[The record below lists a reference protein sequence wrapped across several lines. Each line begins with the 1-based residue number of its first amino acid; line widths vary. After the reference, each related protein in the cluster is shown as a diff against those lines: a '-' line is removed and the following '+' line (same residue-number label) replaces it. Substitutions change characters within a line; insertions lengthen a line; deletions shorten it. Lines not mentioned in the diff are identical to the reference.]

1 MCLHRHRHRHIHQK
15 NYVPPSSFA
24 RLSQDTNPD
33 GILDIAAWNTAQV
46 CVSVCLWG
54 CGAVGRCGW
63 VAVSVCLCLSVCVH
77 STVAIWVCKAVGRE
91 EKEKEKEKEKERF
104 CNIAEQFVCMFAARN
119 PAQVR
124 ISRKLRESESD
135 SESESERAR
144 ERESERTRERESE
157 RARQRDSESESERE
171 REREKREREIM
182 RALRVSTWTVCVSL
196 FYLTRAL
203 ALDFLQEG
211 GASCA
216 TSAQVSPVLSAV
228 SAGEFAHAPKP
239 LSLDASAAEGAGG
252 AGVAGADGAGGV

>member
-1 MCLHRHRHRHIHQK
+1 
-15 NYVPPSSFA
+15 
-24 RLSQDTNPD
+24 
-33 GILDIAAWNTAQV
+33 
-46 CVSVCLWG
+46 
-54 CGAVGRCGW
+54 
-63 VAVSVCLCLSVCVH
+63 
-77 STVAIWVCKAVGRE
+77 
-91 EKEKEKEKEKERF
+91 
-104 CNIAEQFVCMFAARN
+104 
-119 PAQVR
+119 
-124 ISRKLRESESD
+124 
-135 SESESERAR
+135 
-144 ERESERTRERESE
+144 
-157 RARQRDSESESERE
+157 
-171 REREKREREIM
+171 M

>member
-1 MCLHRHRHRHIHQK
+1 MCLHRHRHRRIHQK

-124 ISRKLRESESD
+124 ISRKLGESESD

-144 ERESERTRERESE
+144 ERENERTRERESE
-157 RARQRDSESESERE
+157 TARQRERE
-171 REREKREREIM
+171 RERAREREK
-182 RALRVSTWTVCVSL
+182 RKRDYESLARFNLDCVCFS
-196 FYLTRAL
+196 
-203 ALDFLQEG
+203 
-211 GASCA
+211 
-216 TSAQVSPVLSAV
+216 VLSDK
-228 SAGEFAHAPKP
+228 GT
-239 LSLDASAAEGAGG
+239 GT
-252 AGVAGADGAGGV
+252 